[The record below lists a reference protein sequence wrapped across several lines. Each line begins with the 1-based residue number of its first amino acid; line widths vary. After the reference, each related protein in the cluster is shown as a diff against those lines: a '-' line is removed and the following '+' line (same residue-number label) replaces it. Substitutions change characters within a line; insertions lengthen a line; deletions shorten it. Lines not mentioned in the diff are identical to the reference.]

1 MSNYGSALDCCG
13 TVLAQVST
21 PAFLPTRSGR
31 RRRRT
36 RPASALGL
44 ALSVAALLAGPAAA
58 APTPAG
64 PGAGDNGGGTVRE
77 ILPPGSAG
85 GANVVDILG
94 NKIVGPTS
102 VPAHG
107 GDQLSRYAALPNAT
121 PGLTAAQLPSFFTPA
136 GFGVASAD
144 VESSI
149 SPRADVTIVRD
160 KAVGVPHITGSTRAG
175 MEFGAGYANA
185 QDRLFLMDALRHV
198 GRAQLSALAGGAAGN
213 RAFDAQVWA
222 FAPYTEKD
230 REQQFEQLDDLYGA
244 EGAQVQTDIR
254 NYIDGINRYIADARA
269 GGQKLPGEYL
279 LLGHP
284 EGPEPFKPT
293 DVVSIATIVG
303 SQFGAGGGAESDTA
317 SVLEAL
323 QQKLGTGDGL
333 RLWRQLLAFDDPDA
347 PTTIQPGADATR
359 KKACA
364 ERPADLKPAKTAKGR
379 RQRARRC
386 PKGADTKRSATWFP
400 YQRPVSAADRIGTD
414 ELLPDTG
421 SIKLAPV
428 TQDNS
433 FDFHGNPVTK
443 ASSRTTTRGA
453 AATRVAPSSGAS
465 ASSAAAGGATTTG
478 PRPTD
483 GLFPGGIASSMSNAL
498 LVPGSSSTTGKPLA
512 VFGPQTSYFSPQI
525 LMQQELQGPGVS
537 ARGATFPGVG
547 MYVEIG
553 RGTDYAW
560 SATSGNEDVTDTFVL
575 PVCDPKGGT
584 PKDSGDHYL
593 YQGTCTAIENLSTTS
608 SWKPS
613 LGDSTPAGSITF
625 VAQRTKLGI
634 VRARAR
640 VAGKPVLLTQLR
652 TTYMHEADSAVG
664 FKRFNEPGQIRDA
677 KSFQDATAAVG
688 YTFNWFYVDDQDAAM
703 ITAGWL
709 PTRSK
714 RSTGQ
719 LPIDGAK
726 AWKDW
731 NPATWTSARLPQSN
745 HPQRINGQPFFT
757 SWNNRQAPG
766 FAGSDTSLFS
776 SVYRSLML
784 DEQLESRLQGGA
796 KVSLPQVVDAMSRAS
811 VTDLRG
817 QELVPLALKIMG
829 DGTDATTRRA
839 ISLLKAWGAAGYT
852 REDRDGDGKYD
863 HAEAIRILDAWWP
876 RWARAE
882 FRPVLGA
889 AAYDRLGALY
899 KHAVDDGPGAP
910 NSGLDQLPSKH
921 QGSAYQNAWY
931 GYAKKDLQTLLG
943 QRVRQKYVRPFCG
956 GGNLEACKASLLST
970 LRDAVA
976 VPLEKTYPDDPICSK
991 SANAKLDRQLC
1002 YDAIDQ
1008 RSLGGISQPMIPW
1021 QNRPTYQLVVGF
1033 DRHRPR

>member
-1 MSNYGSALDCCG
+1 M
-13 TVLAQVST
+13 LAACS
-21 PAFLPTRSGR
+21 
-31 RRRRT
+31 
-36 RPASALGL
+36 
-44 ALSVAALLAGPAAA
+44 AGPAGA

-64 PGAGDNGGGTVRE
+64 PGAGDTGGGTVRE
-77 ILPPGSAG
+77 VLPPGSAG

-94 NKIVGPTS
+94 NKLIGPTS
-102 VPAHG
+102 VPDHG

-121 PGLTAAQLPSFFTPA
+121 PGLTAGRLPEFFTPA
-136 GFGVASAD
+136 GFGVASGD

-149 SPRADVTIVRD
+149 SPRPDVTIVRD
-160 KAVGVPHITGSTRAG
+160 KGVGVPHITGSTRAG
-175 MEFGAGYANA
+175 LEFGAGYANA

-198 GRAQLSALAGGAAGN
+198 GRAQLSSLAGGAPGN

-222 FAPYTEKD
+222 FAPYTEQD
-230 REQQFEQLDDLYGA
+230 RVRQFEQLDDLYGA

-254 NYIDGINRYIADARA
+254 DYIDGINRYIADARA
-269 GGQKLPGEYL
+269 GGQKLPGEYA

-284 EGPEPFKPT
+284 GGPDPFTTT

-303 SQFGAGGGAESDTA
+303 SQFGAGGGAETDTA
-317 SVLEAL
+317 NVLQAL

-333 RLWRQLLAFDDPDA
+333 RLWRQLMAFDDPDA
-347 PTTIQPGADATR
+347 PTTIHPGADATAR
-359 KKACA
+359 KACA
-364 ERPADLKPAKTAKGR
+364 ERPADLKPARTARGR
-379 RQRARRC
+379 LHRARRC
-386 PKGADTKRSATWFP
+386 PKGADAKRSATWFP
-400 YQRPVSAADRIGTD
+400 YQRPVSAPDAIGTD

-421 SIKLAPV
+421 SIRLAPV
-428 TQDNS
+428 TADDS
-433 FDFHGNPVTK
+433 FDFHGNPVRK
-443 ASSRTTTRGA
+443 AATRGA
-453 AATRVAPSSGAS
+453 AAKS
-465 ASSAAAGGATTTG
+465 ATTV

-498 LVPGSSSTTGKPLA
+498 LVPGSSTTTGRPLA

-525 LMQQELQGPGVS
+525 LVQQELQGPGIS

-575 PVCDPKGGT
+575 PVCDPGGGT
-584 PKDSGDHYL
+584 PKDGGDHYL
-593 YQGTCTAIENLSTTS
+593 YRGTCTAIEQLRTTS
-608 SWKPS
+608 TWAPS
-613 LGDSTPAGSITF
+613 LGDSTPAGSITY

-634 VRARAR
+634 VRGRAR
-640 VAGKPVLLTQLR
+640 VGGKPVLLTQLR
-652 TTYMHEADSAVG
+652 TTYMHEADSAIG
-664 FKRFNEPGQIRDA
+664 FKRFNEPAAIRDA
-677 KSFQDATAAVG
+677 KSFQAATEAVG
-688 YTFNWFYVDDQDAAM
+688 YTFNWFYVDDRDAAM

-709 PTRSK
+709 PQRPAK
-714 RSTGQ
+714 ATGQ
-719 LPIDGAK
+719 VPIDGAK
-726 AWKDW
+726 PWADW
-731 NPATWTSARLPQSN
+731 NPDTWVSARLPATA
-745 HPQRINGQPFFT
+745 HPQRINGQGYIT

-776 SVYRSLML
+776 SVYRSQIL
-784 DEQLESRLQGGA
+784 DRQLDLRLQGGA

-817 QELVPLALKIMG
+817 QELLPLALQVTG
-829 DGTDATTRRA
+829 DGTDPTTRRA
-839 ISLLKAWGAAGYT
+839 IALLRAWGKDGWT
-852 REDRDGDGKYD
+852 REDRDGDGRYD

-876 RWARAE
+876 RWARAQ

-889 AAYDRLGALY
+889 AAYDRLGTLY
-899 KHAVDDGPGAP
+899 KHTVDDGPGAP
-910 NSGLDQLPSKH
+910 SSGDPLPSKH

-931 GYAKKDLQTLLG
+931 GYAAKDLRTLLG

-956 GGNLEACKASLLST
+956 GGDREACKAALLST

-976 VPLEKTYPDDPICSK
+976 VPIATTYPSDPICAK
-991 SANAKLDRQLC
+991 QANAKLDRQLC

-1008 RSLGGISQPMIPW
+1008 RSLGGLSQPMIPW